1 MCFPIYEAGS
11 ILDSLKGCEGLYLYT
26 LELEKEQVFCNDV
39 VFGLRDELQL
49 KDSKI
54 LNLEQQNQLLNTSL
68 DVFQQKEVI
77 YRDNTLE
84 QSNVIFHQKKQIKR
98 AKTGKNVA
106 WVVTGIF
113 GSALIYFVI
122 KSI

>member
-1 MCFPIYEAGS
+1 M
-11 ILDSLKGCEGLYLYT
+11 
-26 LELEKEQVFCNDV
+26 

-54 LNLEQQNQLLNTSL
+54 LNLERQNQLLNTSL

-77 YRDNTLE
+77 YRDNILE
-84 QSNVIFHQKKQIKR
+84 QSNVIGHQKKQIKR
-98 AKTGKNVA
+98 AKTAKNAA
-106 WVVTGIF
+106 WAVTGIV
-113 GSALIYFVI
+113 GSALIYFVV

>member
-1 MCFPIYEAGS
+1 M
-11 ILDSLKGCEGLYLYT
+11 
-26 LELEKEQVFCNDV
+26 

-54 LNLEQQNQLLNTSL
+54 LNLQQQNNLLNTSL

-77 YRDNTLE
+77 YRDNILE
-84 QSNVIFHQKKQIKR
+84 QSNVIGQQKKQIKR

-106 WVVTGIF
+106 WTITGIF
-113 GSALIYFVI
+113 GSALIYFVV